1 MILSILKYFLNIRH
15 PLIDDYP
22 QVDYMKRYT
31 VWFNSPDGSQSE
43 YPQVIMPKR
52 GTVIILPI
60 RGRGKNTK
68 KGPGESYLCWQVLRH
83 HLKGFY
89 DNIALNVGG
98 HRYVPDLAYIGHR
111 AGHLYRHRE

>member
-31 VWFNSPDGSQSE
+31 VWFNSPDGSLSE

-89 DNIALNVGG
+89 DNIAL
-98 HRYVPDLAYIGHR
+98 
-111 AGHLYRHRE
+111 